1 MAEQKTQTPNEYFT
15 RYYGQLRGATILH
28 YVPLLEDGDG
38 PMAEEWPQF
47 LLRLESGE
55 EVWLTISRD
64 PEGNGPGF
72 AFIEPKDRGATS
84 NA

>member
-1 MAEQKTQTPNEYFT
+1 
-15 RYYGQLRGATILH
+15 
-28 YVPLLEDGDG
+28 
-38 PMAEEWPQF
+38 MAEEWPQF

-55 EVWLTISRD
+55 EVWLTLSRD

-84 NA
+84 ND

>member
-1 MAEQKTQTPNEYFT
+1 MAEQKTQTWNEYFT
-15 RYYGQLRGATILH
+15 DEHYRHLRGATILH
-28 YVPLLEDGDG
+28 YVPLLEDG
-38 PMAEEWPQF
+38 EEWPEF

-55 EVWLTISRD
+55 EVWRTLSCD

-84 NA
+84 ND